1 MFGFLKSKFVAAATF
16 FSCNALKCIS
26 INKAK
31 VFNIMSK
38 SNETR
43 HIPWQFCN
51 NTQRC
56 KYENCRC
63 GCKELIGKGICDTG
77 FIWNPSSSEYECE
90 CWRKFRL

>member
-43 HIPWQFCN
+43 HIYHGSFVITHN
-51 NTQRC
+51 VGNMRIVDVDV
-56 KYENCRC
+56 KN
-63 GCKELIGKGICDTG
+63 
-77 FIWNPSSSEYECE
+77 
-90 CWRKFRL
+90 